1 MPKKQQWFASDER
14 KMIRRLEHIRAGHGR
29 VGRQLSRQNAEAAAV
44 SARARVHE
52 ISGYTKGTI
61 KVVIVNQYT
70 ANVVAEGP
78 GAVAEEYG
86 TRHRPAHPFLGPAV
100 AEVEPK
106 ALQEY
111 KQAMLD
117 LYGEGRS

>member
-1 MPKKQQWFASDER
+1 MPKKQAWFASDER
-14 KMIRRLEHIRAGHGR
+14 KMIRRLEHIREGHGR
-29 VGRQLSRQNAEAAAV
+29 VGRQLSRANAGAAAT
-44 SARARVHE
+44 SARARVHVD
-52 ISGYTKGTI
+52 SGYTQGTI
-61 KVVIVNQYT
+61 KVVLVNEYT
-70 ANVVAEGP
+70 ALVVAEGP

-117 LYGEGRS
+117 LYREKV